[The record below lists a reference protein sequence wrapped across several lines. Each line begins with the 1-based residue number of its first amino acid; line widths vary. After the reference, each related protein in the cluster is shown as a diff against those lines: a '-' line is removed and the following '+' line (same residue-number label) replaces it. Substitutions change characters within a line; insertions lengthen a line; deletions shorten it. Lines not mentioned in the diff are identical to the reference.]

1 MIRVWKDNS
10 KEKEFCETVTRAIN
24 PINLSMSFRE
34 RVSIR
39 MQMTNRDRIR
49 KGTKRKNGN
58 EEREMK
64 TKIKDQ
70 VFDSLEVTL
79 RDNYIYLTL
88 PGKDTGR
95 WKVG

>member
-1 MIRVWKDNS
+1 
-10 KEKEFCETVTRAIN
+10 
-24 PINLSMSFRE
+24 
-34 RVSIR
+34 

-88 PGKDTGR
+88 PGR